1 MEVWGELS
9 LTMNF
14 SYLQNI
20 HGCTHIVRMSSFS
33 FSNIRTN
40 QSLPKL
46 CHPMNR
52 LCCGPVQTKNW
63 RKKSLVWHEISTE
76 KSWPTFVSWEHRLL
90 LSVVCQRRN
99 TQQVHWSYCL
109 QQPHSHTAGGKLV
122 RSAIWRLAQWLSSVT
137 AFVPVAYCATL
148 MLSVVIF
155 GLLFQASCLVFVVLW
170 CVSACCSSD
179 CDIWQRS

>member
-63 RKKSLVWHEISTE
+63 RKKSLVWHYT
-76 KSWPTFVSWEHRLL
+76 VGQL
-90 LSVVCQRRN
+90 LSAENIGYFYRSCVSGEILSKCIEVIAY
-99 TQQVHWSYCL
+99 S
-109 QQPHSHTAGGKLV
+109 SHTAGWKLV